1 MRRPLLRLLLSQW
14 IATADVLSVQLPGI
28 AFVIKHD
35 GRRHAGAADA
45 GERPNLHPHG
55 EVSFVDALAVGA
67 A

>member
-14 IATADVLSVQLPGI
+14 IATAEALSVQLP
-28 AFVIKHD
+28 AFAIVIEHD
-35 GRRHAGAADA
+35 GRGHAGAADA
-45 GERPNLHPHG
+45 GEGSNAYPHG